1 VNKLPSIS
9 APDDFEQQVFLR
21 AALSSLSAVEAS
33 SSFEQ
38 NVLREVHG
46 KGGSVT
52 SPVSGTT
59 SIVGII
65 AGIIGLL
72 LITGGVVFYTSQPDV
87 VTVRHVPVIGLSE
100 PDLYDLQPV
109 AVQEDLAANRAM
121 KEIRARESG
130 KKRSKPYG
138 VAGYSK

>member
-1 VNKLPSIS
+1 MNKLPSIS

-21 AALSSLSAVEAS
+21 AAMASLSAVEAS

-38 NVLREVHG
+38 NVLREVQG

-59 SIVGII
+59 SMVGII

-72 LITGGVVFYTSQPDV
+72 LITGGVVFYTSRPDV

-100 PDLYDLQPV
+100 PDLYNLAPV
-109 AVQEDLAANRAM
+109 AVQEDLAANQAM
-121 KEIRARESG
+121 KELRIRELG
-130 KKRSKPYG
+130 KKHSKPYG
-138 VAGYSK
+138 VAGR